1 MNALYYQTLL
11 SNERIKTADLERQ
24 LAALRQKQET
34 NFVDIHE
41 REVQALENQISIL
54 TEDLKDLQSTIDIRD
69 KSLVTV
75 REQRDSELLA
85 TNELMAQAEAHSAL
99 MASIRSNL
107 VNAINQ
113 LNGIRSG
120 ENVTP
125 NDIWQALEYLDS
137 ANSKLLPKN

>member
-11 SNERIKTADLERQ
+11 SNERMKTAELESQ
-24 LAALRQKQET
+24 LAVLRQKQET

-54 TEDLKDLQSTIDIRD
+54 TEDLKVLQSTIDIRD

-75 REQRDSELLA
+75 REQRDNELLA
-85 TNELMAQAEAHSAL
+85 TNDLMAQAEAHSAL
-99 MASIRSNL
+99 MASIRSNV

-125 NDIWQALEYLDS
+125 DDIWRALEFLDT
-137 ANSKLLPKN
+137 ANSKLIPKK